1 MAEQNERQPPVVRD
15 PRVPKFPVIYAAP
28 TFEQVKSNI
37 STNDLVQWAVL
48 GSACF
53 PLGYMVGTCHL
64 QKWTCSSAATSC
76 CIHLAIRA
84 TLCIVLGLHLV
95 WHICDP
101 CGSTTLTDML
111 TGMLVELET
120 GKQLDRNLA
129 RPAMLFT
136 GVMGCIG
143 GALLSYQNSEL
154 RLQGFGRNHEEVARY
169 LTPKEGESDQ

>member
-53 PLGYMVGTCHL
+53 PLGYMVG
-64 QKWTCSSAATSC
+64 
-76 CIHLAIRA
+76 
-84 TLCIVLGLHLV
+84 
-95 WHICDP
+95 
-101 CGSTTLTDML
+101 
-111 TGMLVELET
+111 
-120 GKQLDRNLA
+120 KQLDRNLA

>member
-1 MAEQNERQPPVVRD
+1 MAEQERQPPVVRD
-15 PRVPKFPVIYAAP
+15 PRVPRFPVIYAKP

-53 PLGYMVGTCHL
+53 PLGY
-64 QKWTCSSAATSC
+64 
-76 CIHLAIRA
+76 
-84 TLCIVLGLHLV
+84 IVADQNSV
-95 WHICDP
+95 
-101 CGSTTLTDML
+101 
-111 TGMLVELET
+111 VVALET
-120 GKQLDRNLA
+120 GKQLDKKLA

-154 RLQGFGRNHEEVARY
+154 RLQGFGRNEEEVARY
-169 LTPKEGESDQ
+169 LTPKSDENEQ